1 VGFRDRRPEARKGDE
16 PAVRSSVRKSN
27 TSSDELINHTR
38 QFWRSRLGHELSR
51 EDARQIAENTTGF
64 FSVLCEW
71 SRDYCLMPTNDS
83 GPVHHP
89 RTNCDNPRD
98 SFTEAVNEVEPD
110 AIPAAKL
117 REPVRECVERH
128 VDNAIL
134 RIAEQSERQIL
145 SRWAVPRRGSGV
157 ELAGNTE
164 EASD

>member
-1 VGFRDRRPEARKGDE
+1 
-16 PAVRSSVRKSN
+16 VRKSN

-38 QFWRSRLGHELSR
+38 QFWRSRLGRELSR

-71 SRDYCLMPTNDS
+71 SRDECLMPTNGS

-89 RTNCDNPRD
+89 RSNCDNPRD

-117 REPVRECVERH
+117 REPMRECVERH
-128 VDNAIL
+128 VDNAL
-134 RIAEQSERQIL
+134 LPIAEHSERKIL
-145 SRWAVPRRGSGV
+145 SRCALPLRGSAV
-157 ELAGNTE
+157 ELAGNTK
-164 EASD
+164 EASE